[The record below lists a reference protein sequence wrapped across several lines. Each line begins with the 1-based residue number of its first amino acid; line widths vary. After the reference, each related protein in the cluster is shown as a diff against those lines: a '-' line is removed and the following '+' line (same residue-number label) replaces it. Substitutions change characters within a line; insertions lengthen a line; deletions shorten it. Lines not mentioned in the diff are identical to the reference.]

1 MFIKRYINDFTK
13 VDTLLAFLVSC
24 ILYYLFTKNLK
35 HAFLFSVG
43 FVVIFLFFLNI
54 ISLH

>member
-1 MFIKRYINDFTK
+1 MFIKRYLQDFTK

-35 HAFLFSVG
+35 DAFLFSVC

-54 ISLH
+54 ISPH